1 MRCQVTVRATTIARV
16 RIAPGMSER
25 PAAPRAKPLKR
36 PTQARARFTVQ
47 AIYDALVR
55 IWQRDGLERLTTR
68 AVALETGIAV
78 GTLYDYFPSKT
89 ALVSG
94 YVRHCIESLI
104 QAIDEQCVQPAGRPW
119 PERLHDLVRLCCG
132 ADAPELPW
140 FDAEMLALEG
150 KMAEPKHHRRV
161 HDELSDAWQRVFDA
175 CIDLPHRPPAGLAE
189 ALFLAVWG
197 GRRYGLLLQ
206 LPAPQVRRWAAQ
218 MERLCVA
225 CVADQT
231 VRAVDT

>member
-1 MRCQVTVRATTIARV
+1 MRRRVTVRAAGIARV
-16 RIAPGMSER
+16 RIAPGMTQR

-55 IWQRDGLERLTTR
+55 IWQRDGLERVTTR
-68 AVALETGIAV
+68 EVALETGIAV

-89 ALVSG
+89 ALISG
-94 YVRHCIESLI
+94 YVRHCIESLT

-132 ADAPELPW
+132 VDTPELPW
-140 FDAEMLALEG
+140 FDAGMLALEAR
-150 KMAEPKHHRRV
+150 MAEPKHHRRV
-161 HDELSDAWQRVFDA
+161 HAELSSAWQRVFDA
-175 CIDLPHRPPAGLAE
+175 CTDLPRRPPTDLAE

-206 LPAPQVRRWAAQ
+206 LPATQTRQWAAQ

-225 CVADQT
+225 CVAVQT
-231 VRAVDT
+231 APAVDT